1 MNKQSWTKSSYSGGS
16 GGNCIEVNDDRTRVL
31 VRDTKNRTGPTLR
44 FTPDVWRRLVKQ
56 IQQSLAQTAKKSL
69 HRCRCRLFGLRA
81 TGATAL
87 TGSHTKRHQ
96 RRWSLERRGYR
107 SASALGLHTGRG
119 RPMRSV
125 LLSVR

>member
-81 TGATAL
+81 TGDTSATGLRPSCRVLGASMM
-87 TGSHTKRHQ
+87 GASCPTKR
-96 RRWSLERRGYR
+96 S
-107 SASALGLHTGRG
+107 GRNAG
-119 RPMRSV
+119 RP
-125 LLSVR
+125 VRASLGQAAD